1 MRLIAINAADDATVT
16 QFETTNLVDS
26 PNAFDSADWTTTQ
39 ATVSANPTPPVGT
52 PAYITGAD
60 KLVEDTNTGA
70 HYIRQVLAGSQPIG
84 RYTVAVSIAPG
95 GRTNCRLA
103 VHDHASTGNNAQ
115 ADIDL
120 TAGTV
125 VTTTNGSGVSILRAS
140 VGSNGGGGWRRCVM
154 TFYLAAPTTVQLR
167 ISLLNSGGASSFAGN
182 GSSGVFLNRA
192 QLEPAPINSAYITGN
207 NGRFLGS
214 LPAAN
219 VQREGRGLVA
229 RTNGAA
235 AGSFGWQG
243 NWAALR
249 TVRAAVLYRHNL
261 GDTASIRL
269 VLFDDVNTAGN
280 IVYDSGGDEAVAGS
294 LWSGFSWVD
303 QALAPKFSAIY
314 LAAAVQARSFLLLVS
329 TDAGNPDGYS
339 QAKRLIIGD
348 YIEPAANLQLGLG
361 VHWVDNSTQ
370 TRTQAG
376 SLRSDPQAKFRR
388 LSGRQRLTD
397 AERDTWMQAS
407 GYAGTQREVF
417 ASVYPGLG
425 GAKER
430 DHSLLGKF
438 TEVSELE
445 TDQPLAHLARV
456 EIQEV

>member
-16 QFETTNLVDS
+16 QFETTNHVAS
-26 PNAFDSADWTTTQ
+26 PNAFDAGDWIPTRTS
-39 ATVSANPTPPVGT
+39 VSANPTPPVGT
-52 PAYITGAD
+52 PTYITGAD
-60 KLVEDTNTGA
+60 KLVEDSSAGT
-70 HYIRQVLAGSQPIG
+70 HYLRQVIASKPIG

-103 VHDHASTGNNAQ
+103 ILDDNATSNSAE
-115 ADIDL
+115 ADFDL

-125 VTTTNGSGVSILRAS
+125 ATATNGTGISVLRAS
-140 VGSNGGGGWRRCVM
+140 VGADGGGGWRRCVL
-154 TFYLAAPTTVQLR
+154 TFYIAAATTMQLR
-167 ISLLNSGGASSFAGN
+167 ISLLNASGTASYSGN

-207 NGRFLGS
+207 NGRFISS

-219 VQREGRGLVA
+219 VQREGRGMVA

-235 AGSFGWQG
+235 SGSFGWQG
-243 NWAALR
+243 NWSALR

-261 GDTASIRL
+261 GDAASIRL

-361 VHWVDNSTQ
+361 VHWVDNSVQ

-397 AERDTWMQAS
+397 TERDTWMQAS

-430 DHSLLGKF
+430 DHSVLGKF
-438 TEVSELE
+438 TSVSELE
-445 TDQPLAHLARV
+445 TDQPLSHLARV
-456 EIQEV
+456 EIEEV